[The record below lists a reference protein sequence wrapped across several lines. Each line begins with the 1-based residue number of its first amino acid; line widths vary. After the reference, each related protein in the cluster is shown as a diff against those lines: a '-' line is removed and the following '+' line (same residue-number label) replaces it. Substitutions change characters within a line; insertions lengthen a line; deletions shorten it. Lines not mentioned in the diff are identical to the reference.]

1 MNMPSHYQNDLFTE
15 LSKYYDE
22 FEVIYAH
29 PHDNSRKNLGW
40 NFENKQRFNSKTIGR
55 DLAFWQI
62 ISYVFKNRKST
73 HIVNGIW
80 AEKIFFFVIILL
92 NLFQVNFLIYSEAP
106 NPTKN
111 RSFLKKT
118 ILRFGFIPISKRL
131 ISKAKGILA
140 ISFFASNYFKNLG
153 VNERKIYHF
162 GYFQKEKTPLKLTPK
177 KSCIS
182 LLFVGQLIERKGI
195 FILLEAIEKLLETHQ
210 SFHLSII
217 GSGILKDDIQQVIK
231 AKNLQNVVEIWGVI
245 DSQNVHKYIA
255 QADLLILPS
264 VFDGWGIVV
273 NEALQS
279 GIPVLVSDQCGAKE
293 LINHGKNGFI
303 FKANNLNELKE
314 KLTYFIE
321 LSSLKKFEMRQ
332 EVQKMN
338 QNIGIQIVTEYLVEC
353 VAHSLNQNS
362 IKPTAP
368 WLK

>member
-1 MNMPSHYQNDLFTE
+1 LEFT
-15 LSKYYDE
+15 
-22 FEVIYAH
+22 A
-29 PHDNSRKNLGW
+29 
-40 NFENKQRFNSKTIGR
+40 
-55 DLAFWQI
+55 
-62 ISYVFKNRKST
+62 
-73 HIVNGIW
+73 
-80 AEKIFFFVIILL
+80 
-92 NLFQVNFLIYSEAP
+92 
-106 NPTKN
+106 
-111 RSFLKKT
+111 
-118 ILRFGFIPISKRL
+118 
-131 ISKAKGILA
+131 
-140 ISFFASNYFKNLG
+140 
-153 VNERKIYHF
+153 
-162 GYFQKEKTPLKLTPK
+162 K

-217 GSGILKDDIQQVIK
+217 GSGILKDDIQQFIK
-231 AKNLQNVVEIWGVI
+231 AKNLQNVVELLGVI

-293 LINHGKNGFI
+293 LINHGKNGVI
-303 FKANNLNELKE
+303 FKANNLNDLKE

-321 LSSLKKFEMRQ
+321 LSSFKKLEMRQ